1 MAINGFHRLSADPA
15 DDLDVPEFMKPS
27 GAQQTIVGE
36 VIPQPAETDEDD
48 IAPGEVVYYT
58 PRPPVLYRAGSAAMT
73 VASRTGRAMG
83 LSARRACALGYWF
96 GHGTAATTHLGYRY
110 VRAHD
115 LQEVIGGMS
124 RSADWNKVELVRKK
138 RWRTLGW
145 AAVGTVTADLV
156 AWWALVKYA
165 GLTALD
171 WSWAVTPGVEA
182 LTAGVALTLYGKYR
196 LDNKLTA
203 GQIIADADADDG
215 EEPFPLA
222 WCTDG
227 KQVIECV
234 GRALAYEGI
243 DTRRVDILGNRGWGW
258 EIDVDLKGSTPGK
271 VNAAADQLESHMN
284 LRSGGLLIEP
294 DAGNRAHITL
304 RLVTGDPFA
313 DMPKP
318 TVHAPNSLSIS
329 DPHNFGRCMDGSAL
343 DVVLEGL
350 RILVIGSSGSAKTT
364 GVLRDLAEVITACH
378 NAIALDL
385 DPVKD
390 GLREFEGVMAV
401 PPIRGNKDC
410 ELWLGYL
417 VKMAEARN
425 VVRNRLKMG
434 DTWVASW
441 KYPDIYPCVDEFI
454 YLSPKAKEM
463 FIQLCRLGKQ
473 VGIFP
478 IAAGQDATS
487 DSLGDAVA
495 DSFTFRV
502 MLASRFDD
510 IRLVFG
516 PGAGA
521 AGFRPDRLEPAQ
533 NKDIKNDAGRSYIKG
548 AGLVRPLLYGWN
560 EHSNEGIRRAV
571 EARKEAGRPWFD
583 YDTLAEAKLLHLA
596 DEYGPESMSGDGG
609 LSLSDRLMLVDD
621 ARALKISAL
630 LELYEEERSTFLPTA
645 LIIDEKIAADGAEL
659 QSLLADLVPGATTAR
674 QGWKGKPQVR
684 GWMRSTVEAAANA
697 LLAPS

>member
-1 MAINGFHRLSADPA
+1 VTINGFHRPPADPA
-15 DDLDVPEFMKPS
+15 DDLDVPDFMKPA
-27 GAQQTIVGE
+27 GVTETIVGE
-36 VIPQPAETDEDD
+36 VIPQPHGDEDD
-48 IAPGEVVYYT
+48 IAPGVVEYYT
-58 PRPPVLYRAGSAAMT
+58 PRPPVLYRGASAAMV
-73 VASRTGRAMG
+73 VASRTGRVVG
-83 LSARRACALGYWF
+83 LSARRACGLTYYF
-96 GHGTAATTHLGYRY
+96 GHGAKAAGHLGYRY

-124 RSADWNKVELVRKK
+124 RGADWNKVEITRKK

-145 AAVGTVTADLV
+145 LAAGTVATDL
-156 AWWALVKYA
+156 ASWWALVKYA
-165 GLTALD
+165 GLTAVD
-171 WSWAVTPGVEA
+171 YSWAVAPGTEA
-182 LTAGVALTLYGKYR
+182 LAAGALLTLYGRYR
-196 LDNKLTA
+196 LENKLA
-203 GQIIADADADDG
+203 PQELIAAADADDG

-222 WCTDG
+222 WCTG
-227 KQVIECV
+227 GQQVEECL
-234 GRALAYEGI
+234 GRALTYEGI
-243 DTRRVDILGNRGWGW
+243 GTRRVDILGHRGWGW
-258 EIDVDLKGSTPGK
+258 EVDIDLKGSTPDD
-271 VNAAADQLESHMN
+271 VNKAADKLEAHMH
-284 LRSGGLLIEP
+284 LRSGGLLVET
-294 DAGNRAHITL
+294 DASNRAHITL

-329 DPHNFGRCMDGSAL
+329 DPHNFGRCMDGTAL

-434 DTWVASW
+434 DTWVASRE
-441 KYPDIYPCVDEFI
+441 YPDIYPCVDEFI
-454 YLSPKAKEM
+454 YLSQKAKEL

-473 VGIFP
+473 VGMFP

-548 AGLVRPLLYGWN
+548 AGLVRALLYGWN
-560 EHSNEGIRRAV
+560 EHSNGGIRRAV
-571 EARKEAGRPWFD
+571 EERKAAGRPWFD

-630 LELYEEERSTFLPTA
+630 LGLFEEERSTFLPTA

-659 QSLLADLVPGATTAR
+659 QSLLADLVPGATASR
-674 QGWKGKPQVR
+674 QSWNNKPQVR